1 MKIKNMDLTNWNPYG
16 PFSEEF
22 NKLFR
27 GVPMKASDVIMP
39 PVDIYL
45 TEKDVIVEISLP
57 GVDQKN
63 VDISVN
69 DNNMLIVKGKIEKKS
84 ELDDENYYR
93 KERKI
98 GSFYR
103 SVALPVRIDGDKA
116 KADYESGILKVFL
129 PKMPEGKTTQIKIS

>member
-1 MKIKNMDLTNWNPYG
+1 MDLTNWNPYG

-27 GVPMKASDVIMP
+27 GVPMKASDVIVP
-39 PVDIYL
+39 PVDIYM
-45 TEKDVIVEISLP
+45 TETHVIVEISLP

-63 VDISVN
+63 VDISVSDSN
-69 DNNMLIVKGKIEKKS
+69 TLVVKGKIEKQS

-98 GSFYR
+98 GIFHR
-103 SVALPVRIDGDKA
+103 SVTLPVSIDGDNA
-116 KADYESGILKVFL
+116 QADYESGILKISL
-129 PKMPEGKTTQIKIS
+129 PKMPKKEAKQIKINSSKK